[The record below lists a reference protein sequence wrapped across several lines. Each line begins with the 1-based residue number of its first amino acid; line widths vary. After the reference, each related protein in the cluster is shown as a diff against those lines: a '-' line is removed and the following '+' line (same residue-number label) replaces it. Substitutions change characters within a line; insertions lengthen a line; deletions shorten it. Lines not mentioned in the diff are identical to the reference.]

1 MAKTF
6 INGFK
11 MFFGFEE
18 PDEDEEEGV
27 IEEKELPI
35 KEAPAQQPAY
45 NSAATSFY
53 TPSSKSRVVN
63 IHANN
68 SMKIE
73 VYQPKAFE
81 EAVEIVE
88 CLRGRKPVIVNL
100 EAIQPELARK
110 IFDFLSG
117 ALCAIDGK
125 AEKISRGIF
134 LMAPSNVEV
143 NGKITS
149 ETAAEDSDFVGN
161 TLFQFK

>member
-1 MAKTF
+1 MAKSF
-6 INGFK
+6 MNGFK

-18 PDEDEEEGV
+18 PEVDEEESAV
-27 IEEKELPI
+27 DEKEVGTKDATPQ
-35 KEAPAQQPAY
+35 APAF

-53 TPSSKSRVVN
+53 SPSSKGRVVN

-68 SMKIE
+68 NMKIE

-81 EAVEIVE
+81 EAVEIVD

-149 ETAAEDSDFVGN
+149 EAETDDT
-161 TLFQFK
+161 TLIDHTIFKFK